1 MVSSLVF
8 PTISGEEHRA
18 PSPNP
23 FPRFR
28 SGFALSLGFVLNLWA
43 LSPLYSAFPRLSGAP
58 QHRFGLHPQLSISE
72 IGLTPKYI
80 P

>member
-28 SGFALSLGFVLNLWA
+28 SGFALSSGFVLNSWA
-43 LSPLYSAFPRLSGAP
+43 LRTLYSGFALDYRAIRSLDSGVTLNFHLAK
-58 QHRFGLHPQLSISE
+58 LV
-72 IGLTPKYI
+72 
-80 P
+80 